1 MRYFSRKIRKL
12 TTDLLDLPQD
22 VVFDLPRMTLIGN
35 MQLYIENH
43 KGIIDF
49 SPDHLHLNLSTGG
62 LVLTG
67 EQLVIRTITAEEMFI
82 EGLITTIRY
91 ERG

>member
-1 MRYFSRKIRKL
+1 MHYFSRKIRKL
-12 TTDLLDLPQD
+12 TTHFLDLPQD

-49 SPDHLHLNLSTGG
+49 SPHHLHLKLSTGA
-62 LVLTG
+62 LVLSG
-67 EQLVIRTITAEEMFI
+67 EDLVIRTITAEEMFI
-82 EGLITTIRY
+82 EGLITNIRY